1 MSPLS
6 AHLPT
11 LVEREIV
18 RLASQKL
25 EANMKK
31 PGDGKVSKSPALS
44 VTPRSPR
51 EILEPIP
58 IHARPL
64 PQFVAARGLF
74 TLSQCETLLE
84 KTRFYRSDSESFGRR
99 VDISYLKPE
108 QFGWVFAKIAS
119 VASRKN
125 LWGLA
130 LSAISEPMRIQRY
143 RRRDYSDPH
152 SDYDYATPDH
162 SKLTVIVPLV
172 DRRDWE
178 GGVLEIGNSFLAPR
192 MQQGDAVIFP
202 SFSLHRVT
210 PVTSGVRIVLSAW
223 ISGPP
228 LR

>member
-1 MSPLS
+1 
-6 AHLPT
+6 
-11 LVEREIV
+11 
-18 RLASQKL
+18 
-25 EANMKK
+25 MKNTGGGRIRNSDAR
-31 PGDGKVSKSPALS
+31 PVA
-44 VTPRSPR
+44 PRSQR

-64 PQFVAARGLF
+64 PQFISVQGLF
-74 TLSQCETLLE
+74 NPTQCETLLE

-99 VDISYLKPE
+99 VDISYLRPE
-108 QFGWVFAKIAS
+108 QFGWAFAKIAS

-143 RRRDYSDPH
+143 RRKDYSDPH
-152 SDYDYATPDH
+152 SDYDYSTPDY

-172 DRRDWE
+172 DRRDWN

-192 MQQGDAVIFP
+192 MRKGDAVIFP
-202 SFSLHRVT
+202 SFSVHRVT

>member
-1 MSPLS
+1 
-6 AHLPT
+6 
-11 LVEREIV
+11 
-18 RLASQKL
+18 
-25 EANMKK
+25 MKK
-31 PGDGKVSKSPALS
+31 PGGGTIRNPAKRPD
-44 VTPRSPR
+44 TPRSRR

-58 IHARPL
+58 IRARPL
-64 PQFVAARGLF
+64 PQFVAVRGLF
-74 TLSQCETLLE
+74 TSSQCETLLE
-84 KTRFYRSDSESFGRR
+84 KTRFYRSDSESYGRR

-108 QFGWVFAKIAS
+108 QFGWVFTKIAA
-119 VASRKN
+119 VAARKN
-125 LWGLA
+125 VWGLA

-143 RRRDYSDPH
+143 RTRDYSDPH

-162 SKLTVIVPLV
+162 SKLTIIVPLV
-172 DRRDWE
+172 DRADWD

-210 PVTSGVRIVLSAW
+210 PVTSGIRTVLSAW

>member
-1 MSPLS
+1 
-6 AHLPT
+6 
-11 LVEREIV
+11 
-18 RLASQKL
+18 
-25 EANMKK
+25 MKESE
-31 PGDGKVSKSPALS
+31 GGKNRRPAPRP
-44 VTPRSPR
+44 VTPRPR
-51 EILEPIP
+51 GEILEPIP
-58 IHARPL
+58 IRARPL

-74 TLSQCETLLE
+74 TSNQCETLLE

-108 QFGWVFAKIAS
+108 QFSWVFEKIAS

-172 DRRDWE
+172 DRGDWD

-210 PVTSGVRIVLSAW
+210 PVIRGVRIVLSAW

>member
-1 MSPLS
+1 MKESAGKKIRKLATRPL
-6 AHLPT
+6 
-11 LVEREIV
+11 
-18 RLASQKL
+18 
-25 EANMKK
+25 
-31 PGDGKVSKSPALS
+31 
-44 VTPRSPR
+44 TPRSPR

-58 IHARPL
+58 IRARPL
-64 PQFVAARGLF
+64 PQFVAVRGLF
-74 TLSQCETLLE
+74 TSSQCETLLE

-108 QFGWVFAKIAS
+108 QFGWVFTKIAS

-143 RRRDYSDPH
+143 RRGDYSDPH

-172 DRRDWE
+172 DRRDWD

-192 MQQGDAVIFP
+192 MQQGHAVIFP
-202 SFSLHRVT
+202 SFSPHRVT
-210 PVTSGVRIVLSAW
+210 PVTRGVRIVLSGW
-223 ISGPP
+223 ISGPA